1 MSALLRR
8 NAKLLKLLHRSS
20 PTVRR
25 KLLTKCCNQDF
36 VQCVCECIKNI
47 LQGVVPLS
55 AAQKA
60 ILRRKKRTLRLLV
73 LKKTSGR
80 KRKQLIQSGGFLG
93 AILGPIVS
101 ILGKLFGGDG

>member
-8 NAKLLKLLHRSS
+8 NAKLLKLLHKAS
-20 PTVRR
+20 PAVRR
-25 KLLTKCCNQDF
+25 KLLKKCCNQDF
-36 VQCVCECIKNI
+36 VQCMCECVKNI